1 MSIFPELQLEYI
13 KWLDHTAWET
23 AIWNDI
29 DELEELEPVIVHSVG
44 WVIKE
49 TPEYIIIVSTI
60 QPENDIVHSEFLILK
75 GAITE
80 RTPLDTKR

>member
-1 MSIFPELQLEYI
+1 MPVFPELQLEYI

-29 DELEELEPVIVHSVG
+29 NKLEELEPVLVYSIG

-60 QPENDIVHSEFLILK
+60 QPDNDIVHSEFLILK
-75 GAITE
+75 GAIIE
-80 RTPLDTKR
+80 RIKL